1 MKGYYAEVAASSLKS
16 QGIDASSSL
25 SFTGVY
31 FGENF
36 ELLVF
41 SIMSVNKGY
50 YNHLSAVFLVNLFI
64 FWP

>member
-1 MKGYYAEVAASSLKS
+1 MRAHLYLLLGCIL
-16 QGIDASSSL
+16 
-25 SFTGVY
+25 
-31 FGENF
+31 GENF